1 MKYNTLILI
10 LTLTWI
16 STHSFAQTTLSL
28 NEPTMAPRIRFNESQ
43 FIALYTKPVNSNI
56 QIASPFDNIQL
67 QGTVISNEYNAD
79 TQTRFVV
86 INLSN
91 FQTGTV
97 LTLKSV
103 VESGNTN
110 YKATI
115 TNPDSGEAYQLSAI
129 FDGKVVL
136 SKFKAGQITVLQP

>member
-1 MKYNTLILI
+1 MIVLSI
-10 LTLTWI
+10 I
-16 STHSFAQTTLSL
+16 SLQGFSQVASSISD
-28 NEPTMAPRIRFNESQ
+28 PSMSPRIRFNESQ
-43 FIALYTKPVNSNI
+43 FVALYTKPANSVI
-56 QIASPFDNIQL
+56 QIASPFDNTQL
-67 QGTVISNEYNAD
+67 QGTVISNDFNAD

-103 VESGNTN
+103 IDSGNTQ

-115 TNPDSGEAYQLSAI
+115 TNPDAGDAYQLSAI

-136 SKFKAGQITVLQP
+136 SKFKAGQITTLQP